1 MTHPCADHLATCDHC
16 PICEAGV
23 CCAGLSAQ
31 QRTQLI
37 ALIQA
42 ELRSQ
47 RFHRAVT
54 AEASRTFTLAELVQ
68 IETERQVLGA
78 PLHSAAVPV
87 LSAAAESAPA
97 PATARKEAVRVL
109 VSRLA

>member
-16 PICEAGV
+16 ALCESGV

-31 QRTQLI
+31 QRADLI

-42 ELRSQ
+42 EQRSQ
-47 RFHRAVT
+47 RFQRAVT

-68 IETERQVLGA
+68 IETERQILGA
-78 PLHSAAVPV
+78 PLHSTAAPV
-87 LSAAAESAPA
+87 LPATAESAPA

-109 VSRLA
+109 ASRLA